1 MTYLP
6 TIRANLLKSQKY
18 TVYLYSKSTTQE
30 VNHVFKPLYKLNTT

>member
-18 TVYLYSKSTTQE
+18 TVYLYSKYHHTGSESCLQA
-30 VNHVFKPLYKLNTT
+30 PL